1 MPQGA
6 SNAEQRFSATEIRMS
21 PNEFQG
27 LIAHVTE
34 KIASRPLDANLEA
47 WLNAEYPA
55 DSTAYTELANACR
68 AGVEAGWLADREAG
82 GIRYG
87 RIFKALPDTHGFSV
101 DVVRMSDIAGPRHVH
116 PNGEIDLIVPLTE
129 GATFD
134 GHPAGWCVY
143 GPGSAH
149 RPTVAGGSALVL
161 YLLPEGAI
169 EFTKLAASAT

>member
-1 MPQGA
+1 
-6 SNAEQRFSATEIRMS
+6 MS

-27 LIAHVTE
+27 LIARLTAR
-34 KIASRPLDANLEA
+34 IASRPLDAELQA
-47 WLNAEYPA
+47 WLNAEYA
-55 DSTAYTELANACR
+55 AGSTGYTELASACR
-68 AGVEAGWLADREAG
+68 AGVEEGWLADREAAG
-82 GIRYG
+82 IPGIRYG

-101 DVVRMSDIAGPRHVH
+101 DVVQMNNIAGPHHVH

-134 GHPAGWCVY
+134 GHAAGWCVY

-149 RPTVAGGSALVL
+149 RPTVAGGDALVL

-169 EFTKLAASAT
+169 EFTKHAA